1 MVKTEQ
7 IPAMRHTH
15 TTLRTLHS
23 YPWHQGHLRWIID
36 RGDIVFRFRPA
47 GRLHIGTINREF
59 LNAGG
64 SVAEYGAAVKAAIDR
79 GYIDLHASGAYLSFT
94 QAGAELFA

>member
-1 MVKTEQ
+1 MKFKDERLLANLDAAVKKLLD
-7 IPAMRHTH
+7 IANAMEADH
-15 TTLRTLHS
+15 
-23 YPWHQGHLRWIID
+23 
-36 RGDIVFRFRPA
+36 A

-79 GYIDLHASGAYLSFT
+79 GLITLHASGGHLTFT
-94 QAGAELFA
+94 QAGADLFA